1 MITILVGDITNYLA
15 EEALRLDQHAKLI
28 TQANSKNLYDG
39 VYYTSLGDFEDLYE
53 FVKTLEQAHH
63 LIYCPPKIWSDHAH
77 SNANMEFWTECYLLF
92 FLNKKQISGQD
103 KLPLMLEEKN
113 VMLGLSDVRKA
124 AAQQLWIAGCSISHG
139 TGVDSDQRYGQLLA
153 QKLDLPVSFLTG
165 RGSSVQ
171 WAADQI
177 LRSDVR
183 AGDIVVWGVT
193 SFARMPF
200 YSDRQILPIRAAH
213 YDKNPKFNST
223 IPIERLDDDNIVYRN
238 LASIHAVINFCAKA
252 KARLFLF
259 GLLVDFNALKWT
271 ADLPNYTQL
280 YGCFGFDQGLYL
292 DVGTDHEHPGPQ
304 MHAWYCDQIFTIVKQ
319 T

>member
-1 MITILVGDITNYLA
+1 MITILVGDITDYLA
-15 EEALRLDQHAKLI
+15 KEALRLDQHAKLI

-63 LIYCPPKIWSDHAH
+63 LIYCPPKIWSDHAQ
-77 SNANMEFWTECYLLF
+77 SNTNMKFWTEYYLLF

-124 AAQQLWIAGCSISHG
+124 DTQQLWIAGCSVSHG
-139 TGVDSDQRYGQLLA
+139 VGVDPNCRYGQLLA
-153 QKLDLPVSFLTG
+153 QKLDLPVSFLTQG
-165 RGSSVQ
+165 ASSVQ

-177 LRSDVR
+177 LRSDIR
-183 AGDIVVWGVT
+183 EGDIVIWGVT
-193 SFARMPF
+193 SFSRMPF
-200 YSDRQILPIRAAH
+200 YINKQIQHILPTY

-223 IPIERLDDDNIVYRN
+223 IPIERLDDDNMVYRN

-259 GLLVDFNALKWT
+259 GLLVDIHALKWT
-271 ADLPNYTQL
+271 ADLPNYAQL

-292 DVGTDHEHPGPQ
+292 DVGTDHLHPGPY